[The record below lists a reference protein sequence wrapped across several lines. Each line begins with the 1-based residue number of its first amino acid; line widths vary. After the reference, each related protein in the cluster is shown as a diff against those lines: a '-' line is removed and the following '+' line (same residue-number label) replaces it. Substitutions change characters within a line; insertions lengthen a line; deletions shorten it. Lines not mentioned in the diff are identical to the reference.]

1 LNTYVIILSCVSLS
15 SKKKVRTTCLAIW
28 IETHG
33 KKSGKPQAES
43 GVCCGHVFV
52 KEVGCQSVLVIAIAV
67 SISSSN
73 STSALSL

>member
-1 LNTYVIILSCVSLS
+1 
-15 SKKKVRTTCLAIW
+15 VRTTCLAIW

-52 KEVGCQSVLVIAIAV
+52 KEVGCQSVLVIIIV
-67 SISSSN
+67 VYLYLFSISSSN
-73 STSALSL
+73 ATRGNFDFLKLRRKKS